1 MEKEKLLGLM
11 KGQLIVSC
19 QALPGEAF
27 YDETISLM
35 DRFAIAAQRAG
46 AAMIRANGLRDIQ
59 AVKKATGLP
68 VIGLIKKE
76 YPGYDAYITPTE
88 NEIEALLS
96 VHADV
101 IALDCTHR
109 QRGDGRNT
117 IEFMTEI
124 RRKYPDAIFMADIA
138 VYEEGIAAWK
148 AGMDLISTTMSGY
161 TEQSRLAEK
170 PDYQLVE
177 RLSQVLTV
185 PVIAEGRIEEPDQA
199 ARMLRKGA
207 YAVVVGGAITRPQQI
222 AGRFVKTVKE
232 ADRMLLKERKV
243 MNDRDRS
250 EKIADSEKQRG
261 VDKHAE

>member
-35 DRFAIAAQRAG
+35 DRFAIAAQSAG

-117 IEFMTEI
+117 IEF
-124 RRKYPDAIFMADIA
+124 Y
-138 VYEEGIAAWK
+138 G
-148 AGMDLISTTMSGY
+148 
-161 TEQSRLAEK
+161 
-170 PDYQLVE
+170 
-177 RLSQVLTV
+177 
-185 PVIAEGRIEEPDQA
+185 
-199 ARMLRKGA
+199 
-207 YAVVVGGAITRPQQI
+207 
-222 AGRFVKTVKE
+222 
-232 ADRMLLKERKV
+232 
-243 MNDRDRS
+243 
-250 EKIADSEKQRG
+250 
-261 VDKHAE
+261 

>member
-1 MEKEKLLGLM
+1 M
-11 KGQLIVSC
+11 KGQLIISC

-124 RRKYPDAIFMADIA
+124 RRKYPDAIFMADVA

-177 RLSQVLTV
+177 RLSQVLPV
-185 PVIAEGRIEEPDQA
+185 PVIAGIGR
-199 ARMLRKGA
+199 LFCRKD
-207 YAVVVGGAITRPQQI
+207 IP
-222 AGRFVKTVKE
+222 
-232 ADRMLLKERKV
+232 ADLPV
-243 MNDRDRS
+243 
-250 EKIADSEKQRG
+250 
-261 VDKHAE
+261 

>member
-117 IEFMTEI
+117 IEFMT
-124 RRKYPDAIFMADIA
+124 ASV
-138 VYEEGIAAWK
+138 VYYNQGKVVGIEDGIASDVK
-148 AGMDLISTTMSGY
+148 PGRTGNFNIDYPYNSEYEDIKFDDY
-161 TEQSRLAEK
+161 KVFVTE
-170 PDYQLVE
+170 
-177 RLSQVLTV
+177 
-185 PVIAEGRIEEPDQA
+185 
-199 ARMLRKGA
+199 A
-207 YAVVVGGAITRPQQI
+207 YSY
-222 AGRFVKTVKE
+222 
-232 ADRMLLKERKV
+232 
-243 MNDRDRS
+243 N
-250 EKIADSEKQRG
+250 
-261 VDKHAE
+261 